1 MYVGNYVHIDRDG
14 LGTSAGYARPVPQMF
29 RPVTLPINVS
39 KCGRSKKRS
48 PGTSVG

>member
-29 RPVTLPINVS
+29 RPVTLPTIARQGVFLI
-39 KCGRSKKRS
+39 
-48 PGTSVG
+48 